1 MKLVSLKLAS
11 HRLRETASMQS
22 GNPSLAPQ
30 APALLEVAEMTKRYG
45 DELALADVGFSVQAG
60 EIVGLIG
67 PNGAGKTTL
76 LEAIAGVLPA
86 DSGRILWRG
95 APLSLAVRSRW
106 MFYLPDG
113 VRPWHDQYVSRALAF
128 FGAVYRRPSVNI
140 QTAVTASGLAPVLHK
155 RISTL
160 SKGYARRMMWA
171 FTMLAPHPLL
181 LMDEPFDGFDLRQT
195 REMISLLRQIAAGG
209 RTFLL
214 SIHQLTDAER
224 ACDHFVLLE
233 SGCVRGCGSLQQLRE
248 KTGGEGLE
256 DVFLALT

>member
-1 MKLVSLKLAS
+1 
-11 HRLRETASMQS
+11 MQS
-22 GNPSLAPQ
+22 TNPSIARQ
-30 APALLEVAEMTKRYG
+30 APALLEVAEIAKRYG
-45 DELALADVGFSVQAG
+45 DELALANVGFSVHSG
-60 EIVGLIG
+60 EVVGLIG

-76 LEAIAGVLPA
+76 LEAIAGVLSI

-95 APLSLAVRSRW
+95 APLSLALRSRW

-128 FGAVYRRPSVNI
+128 FAAVYRRPSVCI
-140 QTAVTASGLAPVLHK
+140 QTAVATSGLGPVLHK

-171 FTMLAPHPLL
+171 FALLAPHPLL

-195 REMISLLRQIAAGG
+195 HEMIAILRQLAAGG
-209 RTFLL
+209 RTFIL

-224 ACDHFVLLE
+224 ACDRFILLT
-233 SGCVRGCGSLQQLRE
+233 SGRVRGAGSIQELRA
-248 KTGGEGLE
+248 KSGGEGLE